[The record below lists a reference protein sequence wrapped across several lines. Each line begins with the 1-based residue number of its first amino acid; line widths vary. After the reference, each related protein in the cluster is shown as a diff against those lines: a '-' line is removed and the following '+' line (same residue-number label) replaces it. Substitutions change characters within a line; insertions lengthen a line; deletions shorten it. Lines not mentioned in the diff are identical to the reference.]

1 MNLLRALDDLPDDCG
16 NKEEKFLEV
25 TMNKTKRNRAMAG
38 GVLGVVLLLA
48 APAPAQ
54 DRDDDPT
61 FKLRTPI
68 RLSPFGFGGG
78 MTSVDPPSTDGK
90 PNEDQPVPQPQ
101 PGLLK
106 IESTGTGTIQRYS
119 DGSTIEFKPECMTQ
133 TLCNGTKIE
142 TLPNETKI
150 VRWPNGGGI
159 IRYPDGTGA
168 EFRPD
173 PKDPSKSGDL
183 TPAQGTIEVLP
194 GGAVRQTLKDDG
206 VVLDRFPNGTVRSR
220 PDLVTPEMKA
230 GNKPM
235 SGTPSPSPLSRPPAM
250 ELKGNSPKPLIPTVK
265 PSIIR

>member
-1 MNLLRALDDLPDDCG
+1 M
-16 NKEEKFLEV
+16 KKS
-25 TMNKTKRNRAMAG
+25 KRNRVIAAG
-38 GVLGVVLLLA
+38 VFGALLFA
-48 APAPAQ
+48 APAAAQ
-54 DRDDDPT
+54 DRDEGEPI
-61 FKLRTPI
+61 KLRTPI
-68 RLSPFGFGGG
+68 RMNPFGFGGG
-78 MTSVDPPSTDGK
+78 MTAIDPPSTDGK
-90 PNEDQPVPQPQ
+90 PSDDQPSASPPIA
-101 PGLLK
+101 PEPRPTLIK
-106 IESTGTGTIQRYS
+106 IESTANGPIHRFS
-119 DGSTIEFKPECMTQ
+119 DGSRIEFKPECITQ
-133 TLCNGTKIE
+133 TLCDGTKIE
-142 TLPNETKI
+142 TLPNDTKI

-173 PKDPSKSGDL
+173 PKDPSKSGEL